1 MMNALLSASAKTYF
15 IVGIVLFLL
24 MFVIPYMLVF
34 AGLANQVVLTV
45 LVYSLF
51 GASLLSIA
59 LGVMR
64 VGSRLGWWKG
74 LGSGAGTSNASDE
87 ADPMRLSDRDAKSMK
102 IAAMVVGILGSVV
115 TFFVSILALLV
126 SSVFSA
132 FTGEGIFVA
141 IGWLVV
147 LSSIGALVG
156 AILTSGNPKLG
167 AILLGLAAV
176 PSIFFTLSG
185 IGVFFGL
192 GTLLLVIATV
202 LAFTASKQERSGAA

>member
-1 MMNALLSASAKTYF
+1 MINALLSASAKTYF
-15 IVGIVLFLL
+15 IAGIVLFLL

-51 GASLLSIA
+51 GASLLSLA

-74 LGSGAGTSNASDE
+74 LGSAGAASNASDE
-87 ADPMRLSDRDAKSMK
+87 AGPVRLSDRDAKSMK

-115 TFFVSILALLV
+115 TFFVSIVALLV
-126 SSVFSA
+126 SSIFSA

-176 PSIFFTLSG
+176 PSVFFTFSG
-185 IGVFFGL
+185 VHLVFGL
-192 GTLLLVIATV
+192 GALLLVIAAAF
-202 LAFTASKQERSGAA
+202 AFTASKQESAEAT